1 MVKEF
6 QYFQL
11 GTWNCKLDY
20 NIFHRFVVVEI
31 YLKKTN
37 GSYPFV
43 PEKPYSLLKIKRLN
57 KYEKL
62 WKKIIIWN
70 NLHLQKQTNKQKV
83 SFMGKFWHTTLRWH
97 WNTPRPASGINPV
110 TSIQQPELKSL
121 EPHGCFEIKR
131 YKNNLMF
138 HRNNYFSN

>member
-31 YLKKTN
+31 YLKKN
-37 GSYPFV
+37 QRELPICS
-43 PEKPYSLLKIKRLN
+43 EKPLLKIKRLN

-62 WKKIIIWN
+62 WKKIEIWN

-83 SFMGKFWHTTLRWH
+83 SFMGKFWYTTLRWD
-97 WNTPRPASGINPV
+97 WNTRGWDVFSSSLGYKSGDFDTTARAQISGAPWLLWNQK
-110 TSIQQPELKSL
+110 I
-121 EPHGCFEIKR
+121 
-131 YKNNLMF
+131 
-138 HRNNYFSN
+138 